1 MLLFK
6 KIILLILFLG
16 FNFASAQVI
25 TVTSNADS
33 GTGTLREALQT
44 AIANGPTNNDVIQFN
59 LGASIAERTIRLRT
73 QLPIVGS
80 NVVIDGSTQPG
91 APLGVSGAKVIIE
104 PENSPANF
112 SALVVGNYSV
122 TGVQT
127 INVEI
132 YGLYIRRFA
141 QITNLT
147 TVNMSQGSGIVL
159 DYRMQ
164 NVIIGKPSK
173 GNVLCG
179 NVSGILMRNNSYYST
194 STAASGITIQ
204 SNLIGVMD
212 DGTTPLTNFY
222 GISGD
227 LSEYNLSIGGDN
239 AGEGNVIAANAT
251 NILINKSYLYAS
263 FRTGVNIINNKIG
276 TDYTGQKV
284 YDDLP
289 IFLSSS
295 TVEMHG
301 IKINASLTDA
311 NIHRNVISGQR
322 SWGITITN
330 ADFTITGNYIGTN
343 ATGTADLGNN
353 GGIRLDG
360 TAFGTVGGAATAD
373 VNYIGYNR
381 FGVESASSRPIKIT
395 QNSFF
400 CNEVFGIGKTTTAPQ
415 AYIQILRKR
424 TDYISGKSTPNAE
437 IELFY
442 TDNCANSCQGKTF
455 ITSVRA
461 GNDGR
466 WESPLPSGAGQVTAT
481 ATIPSAT
488 TSQFADAGLLDNEAI
503 VEPITCNGNGSITIA
518 EPREG
523 ITFKWYK
530 IEDDLTSGLIAS
542 TQSVNNLIVGTYEV
556 HIFDGCKT
564 TKHKFFITDQVL
576 TKPVIVA
583 PTPACSQTA
592 FPFSATVLR
601 GKGAIIYEWLNT
613 ANVIVARGVNVSLPE
628 GTYRVRVKDEANC
641 EQTSDPVTIA
651 ARPSPII
658 NLSAMRIKDAACGRI
673 DGGITG
679 IVVTPAVGTAT
690 YKWFK
695 VVFNEPDVEVATTL
709 DLENVDGGNYVLE
722 VTDQSTCS
730 PLRSRSIFINITN
743 SVVISGGSTTNTT
756 CGKDNGAVRNITIT
770 DANTYEWY
778 SPTGSLLKTGS
789 YSTGM
794 LLEFPDLSSGT
805 YRLVGKSTVTGCSNS
820 RNFIVTQT
828 PTTTYNFTPTVIDA
842 TCNRINGS
850 ISLNFTSATP
860 RTFLW
865 KDALGNTVAG
875 GNISGIRDLAPGV
888 YTYHAFDIYNC
899 ETILGPYTIANTP
912 LLAIVPNTGVVTND
926 GCGLLRGSVKDV
938 VVIGGVPEYSYKW
951 INQNNEAVK
960 YTKDLEGV
968 GAGEYRLIVTDKTS
982 CGTYT
987 SEIFKIEDFSFEVSS
1002 PVVADIRVCYA
1013 TDIAINIKN
1022 VEEGVY
1028 RLFKNEFDVAPMLE
1042 SDKGTFN
1049 FRVAKSGRYYIKRK
1063 LGNCESVFSS
1073 FYIEVTNDNL
1083 EITNTMTPNG
1093 DGRND
1098 AWVVRGLPNHKDI
1111 TIQLYSRSGQLVYEA
1126 RGGYEKPFDGTFRG
1140 KELPAGAYYY
1150 YIDLKADCKLIKGS
1164 LTLLR

>member
-6 KIILLILFLG
+6 KIILFVLFLG
-16 FNFASAQVI
+16 LNYASAQII

-33 GTGTLREALQT
+33 GPGTLREALQT
-44 AIANGPTNNDVIQFN
+44 TSANGPTNNDVIQFN
-59 LGASIAERTIRLRT
+59 LGSSIADRTIRLRS
-73 QLPIVGS
+73 QLPVVGS

-91 APLGVSGAKVIIE
+91 GALGVSGAKVIIE
-104 PENSPANF
+104 PENSPAGF
-112 SALVVGNYSV
+112 SALVVGSYSI
-122 TGVQT
+122 TGLQT
-127 INVEI
+127 VNVEI

-147 TVNMSQGSGIVL
+147 TVNLSQGSGIVL

-164 NVIIGKPSK
+164 NVIIGKPGK

-179 NVSGILMRNNSYYST
+179 NVSGILMRNNSYYSN
-194 STAASGITIQ
+194 STAASGISIQ

-239 AGEGNVIAANAT
+239 AGEGNVIAANGT
-251 NILINKSYLYAS
+251 NVLINKSYLYS
-263 FRTGVNIINNKIG
+263 NFITGINIINNKIG
-276 TDYTGQKV
+276 TDHTGQKV

-301 IKINASLTDA
+301 IKINATLTDA
-311 NIHRNVISGQR
+311 NIHRNVIAGQR
-322 SWGITITN
+322 SWGVTIAN

-343 ATGTADLGNN
+343 VTGTADLGNN
-353 GGIRLDG
+353 GGIRLEG
-360 TAFGTVGGAATAD
+360 AAVGIVGGAATAD

-381 FGVESASSRPIKIT
+381 FGVESASSRPMKIT

-400 CNEVFGIGKTTTAPQ
+400 CNDVFGIGKTTTAPQ
-415 AYIQILRKR
+415 AYIQILKKR
-424 TDYISGKSTPNAE
+424 ADYISGKSTPNAE

-466 WESPLPSGAGQVTAT
+466 WEYNGSVATQVTAT

-488 TSQFADAGLLDNEAI
+488 TSPFADAGLLENEAI
-503 VEPITCNGNGSITIA
+503 VDPITCNGNGSITIA

-530 IEDDLTSGLIAS
+530 IEDDGTAGEIAS
-542 TQSVNNLIVGTYEV
+542 TQSVNNLAVGTYEV

-564 TKHKFFITDQVL
+564 TTHKFFITDQVL

-601 GKGAIIYEWLNT
+601 GKGNIIYEWLNA
-613 ANVIVARGVNVSLPE
+613 ANVIVARGANVSLPE
-628 GTYRVRVKDEANC
+628 GTYRVRVKDEATC
-641 EQTSDPVTIA
+641 EQTSDPVTIV

-658 NLSAMRIKDAACGRI
+658 NLNAMRVKAAACGRI

-690 YKWFK
+690 YRWLK
-695 VVFNEPDVEVATTL
+695 VTFNEPEVEVGTSL

-722 VTDQSTCS
+722 VTDRSTCS
-730 PLRSRSIFINITN
+730 PLRSGSIFVNITN
-743 SVVISGGSTTNTT
+743 SVLINGGSITNTT
-756 CGKDNGAVRNITIT
+756 CGKDNGAVRNVTIT

-778 SPTGSLLKTGS
+778 SPTGTLLKSGS

-794 LLEFPDLSSGT
+794 LLEFTDLAPGT
-805 YRLVGKSTVTGCSNS
+805 YRLTGRSTITGCTNN
-820 RNFIVTQT
+820 RDFIVTQT
-828 PTTTYNFTPTVIDA
+828 PTTTYDYTPVVIDA
-842 TCNRINGS
+842 TCNILNGS

-865 KDALGNTVAG
+865 KDAQ
-875 GNISGIRDLAPGV
+875 GNIITTGTVGGIRDLAPGV

-912 LLAIVPNTGVVTND
+912 LLAIVPNTGVVSND

-938 VVIGGVPEYSYKW
+938 VIIGGVPEYSYKW

-968 GAGEYRLIVTDKTS
+968 GAGEYRLIVTDKTT
-982 CGTYT
+982 CGTFT
-987 SEIFKIEDFSFEVSS
+987 SQIFKIEDFSFEVST
-1002 PVVADIRVCYA
+1002 PVVSDIRVCYA
-1013 TDIAINIKN
+1013 TDISINIKN
-1022 VEEGVY
+1022 PEEGVY
-1028 RLFKNEFDVAPMLE
+1028 QLFKNEFDISPMLE

-1049 FRVAKSGRYYIKRK
+1049 FKVAKSGRYYMKRK
-1063 LGNCESVFSS
+1063 LGNCESVFSN
-1073 FYIEVTNDNL
+1073 FFIEVTNDNL

-1093 DGRND
+1093 DGLND
-1098 AWVVRGLPNHKDI
+1098 TWVIRGLPNYKDI
-1111 TIQLYSRSGQLVYEA
+1111 TIQLYSRSGQLVYES
-1126 RGGYEKPFDGTFRG
+1126 RGGYEKPFDGIFRG
-1140 KELPAGAYYY
+1140 QSLPAGAYYY
-1150 YIDLKADCKLIKGS
+1150 HIDLKADCKLIKGS